1 MPLQWVPINC
11 HYADSPNDLVCV
23 CVEVLV
29 CLTHFSV
36 EDCLVAKSGLPFIRS
51 GRLRSVAR
59 SSGFSGS
66 PVEVEASKC
75 KIDTI
80 LCNLKEADSARA
92 TSAAASAGCRERTL
106 RCLPLLDD
114 AQGTI

>member
-1 MPLQWVPINC
+1 M
-11 HYADSPNDLVCV
+11 
-23 CVEVLV
+23 
-29 CLTHFSV
+29 
-36 EDCLVAKSGLPFIRS
+36 AKSGLPFIRS

-80 LCNLKEADSARA
+80 LCNLKGPFINDAYKILGILD
-92 TSAAASAGCRERTL
+92 L
-106 RCLPLLDD
+106 DPLPPLVHISRSLSVLL
-114 AQGTI
+114 IHKI